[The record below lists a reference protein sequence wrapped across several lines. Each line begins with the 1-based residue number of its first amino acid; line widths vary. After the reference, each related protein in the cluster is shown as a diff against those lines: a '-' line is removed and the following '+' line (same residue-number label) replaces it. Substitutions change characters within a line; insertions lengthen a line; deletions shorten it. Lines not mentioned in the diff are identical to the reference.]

1 MEDEEM
7 LDKKYADLLIGTGV
21 NLQKGQT
28 LVINADPIHY
38 EFVELLAKIAY
49 EKGARRVVVE
59 YGSERLS
66 RLHYLHQSES
76 DLVSVAQWEIDKY
89 DQYLS
94 EDLCKLALRSP
105 NPGVM
110 ADVDS
115 ELFSKVV
122 QARGKA
128 LERYSH
134 YSMSS
139 QGQWLVC
146 AYPTQVWADTVFPEL
161 SQKEAYDKLYEYI
174 LYASRVSEDNDPAQA
189 WKQHNEILLHQAN
202 TLNAYD
208 FKSIHFSN
216 SLGTDI
222 TIGLVAGHIWGGGA
236 DPAVNGVVFNANI
249 PTEENFTTPDRMLA
263 EGIVYN
269 TLPLNYNSRIIDGF
283 WLKFEKGEVVD
294 FDAKVGKDAL
304 SALLNTDD
312 GSKRMG
318 EIALISNDSPISN
331 LKTLFYNTLFDE
343 NASCHIAMGR
353 GYPLVEGGSS
363 MSKDELQERGI
374 NQSLI
379 HVDFMFGS
387 ADMLAVGLTKNN
399 EEVIIIENGNIVI

>member
-1 MEDEEM
+1 M
-7 LDKKYADLLIGTGV
+7 LDRKYAELLIETGV
-21 NLQKGQT
+21 NVQKGQT

-38 EFVELLAKIAY
+38 EFVETLTEVAY
-49 EKGARRVVVE
+49 AKGARRVVVE
-59 YGSERLS
+59 YASERLS
-66 RLHYLHQSES
+66 RLHYLNQSES
-76 DLVSVAQWEIDKY
+76 DLVSVPQWEIDKY

-110 ADVDS
+110 DDVDS

-122 QARGKA
+122 QARGRA

-134 YSMSS
+134 HSMSS

-146 AYPTQVWADTVFPEL
+146 AYPTQAWADKVFPDL
-161 SQKEAYDKLYEYI
+161 DKEDAYTKLYEYI
-174 LYASRVSEDNDPAQA
+174 LYASRVSEDNDPKEE
-189 WKQHNEILLHQAN
+189 WKKHNEVLLHQAN
-202 TLNAYD
+202 MLNDYD
-208 FKSIHFSN
+208 FKSIHFTN

-222 TIGLVAGHIWGGGA
+222 TVGLVEGHRWGGGA
-236 DPAVNGVVFNANI
+236 KPAVNGVTFNANI
-249 PTEENFTTPDRMLA
+249 PTEENFTTPDRNVG

-269 TLPLNYNSRIIDGF
+269 TLPLNYNGRLIDGF
-283 WLKFEKGEVVD
+283 WLKFENGIVVD
-294 FDAKVGKDAL
+294 YDAKEGKDAL
-304 SALLNTDD
+304 TALLNTDE

-318 EIALISNDSPISN
+318 EIALVSFDSPISN
-331 LKTLFYNTLFDE
+331 LNTLFYNTLFDE

-353 GYPLVEGGSS
+353 GYPLIEGGSS
-363 MSKDELQERGI
+363 MDKDELIANGI

-387 ADMLAVGLTKNN
+387 KDMKAVGLTKDNK
-399 EEVIIIENGNIVI
+399 EIVIIENGNIVL